1 MANLA
6 QAPEVRLERRDRMTS
21 IQKVESMCA
30 RTAQRSL
37 WPFLQMAI
45 LCLLVWGLA
54 GCAGGPLGNV
64 GSLFNRSG
72 STGPPQP
79 ITLAPIIGPPAKVS
93 KELSSQIST
102 AAKAQNIPVVSGSA
116 AVYTVRGYLTTSP
129 DGKNHKLAYIWDVT
143 EKSGKRVH
151 RVLGEQIIPGKPG
164 ANPWSLVD
172 QKTLKAIAT
181 KTVADL
187 GSWLPKQK
195 AAAVPVAAAAP
206 ASRPVAAATQ
216 RASPSSVPAKPGE
229 FFAMVPAVK
238 GAPGDGQKTLTVA
251 LKKQLFSK
259 GVKLTNSKGTNVYT
273 VAGLVK
279 LNALADNQE
288 KIAIQW
294 NVSDPSGKKLGT
306 VSQENTIAKG
316 SLNNQWGK
324 TADAAAAAAAD
335 GIIKLLPKAK
345 K

>member
-1 MANLA
+1 MASFL
-6 QAPEVRLERRDRMTS
+6 
-21 IQKVESMCA
+21 KVESMCA
-30 RTAQRSL
+30 RTAQRSA
-37 WPFLQMAI
+37 WPFLQLAI
-45 LCLLVWGLA
+45 LCLLVLGLT
-54 GCAGGPLGNV
+54 GCAGGPLSNV

-72 STGPPQP
+72 TSGPPQP
-79 ITLAPIIGPPAKVS
+79 IALAPIIGPPAKIS
-93 KELSSQIST
+93 KELSSQISA
-102 AAKAQNIPVVSGSA
+102 AAKDQNIPVVSASA

-151 RVLGEQIIPGKPG
+151 RVLGEQIIAGRPG

-187 GSWLPKQK
+187 GAWLPKQSAK
-195 AAAVPVAAAAP
+195 ETPVAAAAP

-238 GAPGDGQKTLTVA
+238 GAPGDGQKTLTLA

-279 LNALADNQE
+279 LDQLADDKE

-335 GIIKLLPKAK
+335 GIIKLLPKSK
-345 K
+345 N

>member
-1 MANLA
+1 
-6 QAPEVRLERRDRMTS
+6 
-21 IQKVESMCA
+21 MCA
-30 RTAQRSL
+30 QNAQRSA
-37 WPFLQMAI
+37 WPILQLAV
-45 LCLLVWGLA
+45 LCLFVFGLA
-54 GCAGGPLGNV
+54 GCAGGPLSNV
-64 GSLFNRSG
+64 GTLFNRS
-72 STGPPQP
+72 TAAGPPQP
-79 ITLAPIIGPPAKVS
+79 ISLAPIIGPPAKVS
-93 KELSSQIST
+93 KELSSQISA
-102 AAKAQNIPVVSGSA
+102 AAKSQNIPVVSGSA

-151 RVLGEQIIPGKPG
+151 RVLGEQIVAGKPG

-187 GSWLPKQK
+187 GAWLPKQSSQ
-195 AAAVPVAAAAP
+195 ATPVAAKTP
-206 ASRPVAAATQ
+206 AAATQ
-216 RASPSSVPAKPGE
+216 RASSSSVPAKPGE

-238 GAPGDGQKTLTVA
+238 GAPGDGQKSLTVA

-279 LNALADNQE
+279 LDNMSDDKE

-316 SLNNQWGK
+316 SLNTQWGK
-324 TADAAAAAAAD
+324 NADAAAAAAAD